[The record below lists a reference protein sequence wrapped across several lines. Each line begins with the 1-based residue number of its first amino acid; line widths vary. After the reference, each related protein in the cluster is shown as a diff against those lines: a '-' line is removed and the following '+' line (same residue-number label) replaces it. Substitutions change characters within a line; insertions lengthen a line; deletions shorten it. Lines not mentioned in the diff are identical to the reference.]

1 MSRFGEPGTRL
12 NPMTSEAN
20 QEAAPQRSIIAE
32 VISGR
37 SDGMVIEELLAA
49 YEEATGQAVTRR
61 TIQRWLVELR
71 AAGRVR
77 TEGAARATRY
87 FPTEAA
93 ASDAGPAAPEPDAG
107 GGEDGPR
114 EEAYVPLSP
123 EGEEVR
129 ALVRRPFAER
139 PPVGYDPEFLERYE
153 PGTTWYLPGAL
164 RERLQ
169 VIGRTP
175 DGERPAGTY
184 AREIYGQLLTDLSW
198 ASSRLEGNRYTRLDT
213 QALLRYG
220 IEATGTDLTET
231 QMILNHRSAIE
242 LLVDQAEDVGFN
254 RWTFLALHAALAEN
268 LVNDRRYEGA
278 LRTRIVRIVG
288 TSYTPTGIPQKI
300 EEHFDLLL
308 AKAGAITDP
317 FEQAFF
323 VMVHLPYLQP
333 FIDVNKRT
341 SRLGANIPL
350 IKANLSPLSFVGVP
364 ERAYVEGTLGVYELN
379 RVELLRDVFVSAYER
394 SAAEYKVVREAMGKP
409 DPFRL
414 AWREQLRE
422 VVRDAVQQRLLPEPG
437 VLAEWADAHGIAPDV
452 RDRFVD
458 YARAE
463 LLELHDGSIHRYRL
477 RPGEFHEWQAHV
489 RGAA

>member
-1 MSRFGEPGTRL
+1 MLSRRP
-12 NPMTSEAN
+12 
-20 QEAAPQRSIIAE
+20 
-32 VISGR
+32 
-37 SDGMVIEELLAA
+37 DGMVVEELLAA
-49 YEEATGQAVTRR
+49 YEDATGLAVTRR
-61 TIQRWLVELR
+61 TMQRWLAELR
-71 AAGRVR
+71 EAGRVR
-77 TEGAARATRY
+77 AEGAARATRY
-87 FPTEAA
+87 FPTQPADGATSAA
-93 ASDAGPAAPEPDAG
+93 DREEEGDRREEEPPD
-107 GGEDGPR
+107 
-114 EEAYVPLSP
+114 EAYVPVSA
-123 EGEEVR
+123 EGAEVR
-129 ALVRRPFAER
+129 DWLRRPLAER
-139 PPVGYDPEFLERYE
+139 PPVGYDPEFLERYR

-164 RERLQ
+164 RERLHE
-169 VIGRTP
+169 IGRTP

-220 IEATGTDLTET
+220 IEATGTDLTER

-254 RWTFLALHAALAEN
+254 RWTFLGLHAALAEN

-278 LRTRIVRIVG
+278 LRTRIVRIAG
-288 TSYTPTGIPQKI
+288 TRYTPTAIPQKI

-308 AKAGAITDP
+308 AKAGAIPDP

-350 IKANLSPLSFVGVP
+350 IKENLSPLSFVGVP
-364 ERAYVEGTLGVYELN
+364 DRAYVEGTLGVYEMK
-379 RVELLRDVFVSAYER
+379 RVELLRDVFVWAYER
-394 SAAEYKVVREAMGKP
+394 SAAEYRVVREAMGKP

-414 AWREQLRE
+414 AYREPLRE
-422 VVRDAVQQRLLPEPG
+422 VVLDAVRQRLLPEPG
-437 VLAEWADAHGIAPDV
+437 VLGEWADAHDITADV
-452 RDRFVD
+452 REQFVD

-477 RPGEFHEWQAHV
+477 RPGEFHAWQEHV
-489 RGAA
+489 RGGS